1 MKVFY
6 GKTAHIVAAILGL
19 GLSACAVYWLGRS
32 DEVQQIL
39 DMLEDDGNVSVS
51 FHNRRNGNN
60 TSIHITKE

>member
-6 GKTAHIVAAILGL
+6 GKTTHIIVAILGL
-19 GLSACAVYWLGRS
+19 SLSACAVYWLGRS

-39 DMLEDDGNVSVS
+39 DMLEDDGSVSVS
-51 FHNRRNGNN
+51 FHNRRNGND

>member
-6 GKTAHIVAAILGL
+6 GKTTHIVAAILGL
-19 GLSACAVYWLGRS
+19 GLSVWSVYWLGRS

-39 DMLEDDGNVSVS
+39 DMLEDDGSVSVS